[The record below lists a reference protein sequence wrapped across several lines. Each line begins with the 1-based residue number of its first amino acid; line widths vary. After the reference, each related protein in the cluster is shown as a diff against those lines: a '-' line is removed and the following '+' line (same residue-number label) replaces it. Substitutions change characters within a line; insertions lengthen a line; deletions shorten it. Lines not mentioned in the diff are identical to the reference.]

1 MSFSGSTTTGTNG
14 GCCGAKTCL
23 GGAVWTQGFPIIQ
36 TSEVYFSYTA
46 AYVSDWYEAAI
57 VLYRLSD
64 PLQTVNGVAVDV
76 PLSSLKSA
84 VILQAK
90 IVRGDSASVTG
101 DSNEGKFSQ
110 TVAGPG
116 FYDQDG
122 TIPYQ
127 YVIAF
132 FVASYDAS
140 NGGALG
146 ASMAVQDFGRNMV
159 YSHHD
164 VPR

>member
-57 VLYRLSD
+57 VLYRLSE
-64 PLQTVNGVAVDV
+64 PLPTTNGVVLNV
-76 PLSSLKSA
+76 PLNSLTNA
-84 VILQAK
+84 DLLQAK
-90 IVRGDSASVTG
+90 IVRGNTGTVTG
-101 DSNEGKFSQ
+101 NSNDGIFPER
-110 TVAGPG
+110 VGPG
-116 FYDQDG
+116 FYDKDE
-122 TIPYQ
+122 TMPFQ

-132 FVASYDAS
+132 FMASYDAT
-140 NGGALG
+140 NTGGLG
-146 ASMAVQDFGRNMV
+146 ASMSVSDFGRRSV
-159 YSHHD
+159 
-164 VPR
+164 